1 MEKIWLEL
9 PALRRW
15 HFNPLLYP
23 WFLVQ
28 WFMHTFGFIICIFHS
43 VIINWME
50 NADCIIVEFSLLK
63 DMCINSDNKGAIS
76 DIIDLSFWIIDKCLE
91 A

>member
-1 MEKIWLEL
+1 
-9 PALRRW
+9 
-15 HFNPLLYP
+15 
-23 WFLVQ
+23 
-28 WFMHTFGFIICIFHS
+28 
-43 VIINWME
+43 ME